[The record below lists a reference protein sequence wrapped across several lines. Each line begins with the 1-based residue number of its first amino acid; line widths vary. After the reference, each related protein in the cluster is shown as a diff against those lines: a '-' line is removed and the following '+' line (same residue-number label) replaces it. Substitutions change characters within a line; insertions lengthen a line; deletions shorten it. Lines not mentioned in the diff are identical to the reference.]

1 MELEIAS
8 KNTGHASLYNI
19 FNINDAANAPNVLAF
34 LRENTLTTLKTK
46 FSNPERAQTSFKST
60 DSLRGTWK
68 TLLLDAIY
76 FLRINDYRENHF
88 FEDIERINKT
98 KMRSEGVPESI
109 SSNVYGIEEL
119 VEYFAQFSDF
129 ESTLYG
135 ADKYYRDHIVHP
147 LNVWFIGLHIIK
159 EYGKCFKLRVMNE
172 ISVEDCDCAKREWF
186 ETKIALQKDKGQAA
200 PDGDKPGEKE
210 LPTESGGCRLSLAEL
225 AAMWTVVALTHDLGY
240 PLEKVEKVN
249 EKLEKMLSKFGKI
262 GFSRFRFNF
271 EIQHDHLV
279 RFLLNLI
286 SALAKPLRKP
296 DKENE
301 YDFTKWRTHIRT
313 KYYSKFSKSWEMF
326 DHGIVSSLL
335 LLKSLTFFI
344 ESDFCS
350 EHNEPLSR
358 EDARQFAIRS
368 EILHAMASHTTAKI
382 YHLSPDNLPFLLIL
396 CDDLQEWSRPTLGDM
411 KIGIKGDAVS
421 VQLQKFEI
429 NEGGSSIHCLINYPE
444 CDYDDQQEHAI
455 RVFKVWL
462 ERFRPALD
470 DKERSIDFFWEIQ
483 FGNDTAWSFRLDTS
497 QRKIFKTFIYKRP
510 NKGTGISEDFD
521 LHKVEEEMK
530 ENKK

>member
-1 MELEIAS
+1 MELVIAS
-8 KNTGHASLYNI
+8 KNMGDDSLYKI
-19 FNINDAANAPNVLAF
+19 FDIDIPGAVPNALAF
-34 LRENTLTTLKTK
+34 LRENSLTTLKNK
-46 FSNPERAQTSFKST
+46 FSTCQRAQASFKST
-60 DSLRGTWK
+60 DSLRETWK
-68 TLLLDAIY
+68 TLLVDSIY
-76 FLRINDYRENHF
+76 FLRINDNRENHF
-88 FEDIERINKT
+88 FEDIKRKNKAT
-98 KMRSEGVPESI
+98 MRSEGISDSI
-109 SSNVYGIEEL
+109 QSNVYGIEEL

-147 LNVWFIGLHIIK
+147 LNVWFIGLHIIR
-159 EYGKCFKLRVMNE
+159 EYGRHFKLRVMND
-172 ISVEDCDCAKREWF
+172 ISIEDCEYAKPDWF
-186 ETKIALQKDKGQAA
+186 QSKVVVEKKDVSQPA
-200 PDGDKPGEKE
+200 PDGDKSVQEEGSQEYN
-210 LPTESGGCRLSLAEL
+210 GCRLSVAEL
-225 AAMWTVVALTHDLGY
+225 AAMWTIVALTHDLGY

-249 EKLEKMLSKFGKI
+249 DKLEKMLSKFGKI

-271 EIQHDHLV
+271 EVQHDHLV

-286 SALAKPLRKP
+286 SAVAKPLKKA
-296 DKENE
+296 DDEF
-301 YDFTKWRTHIRT
+301 DFNWWRTHIRT

-326 DHGIVSSLL
+326 DHGIVSSLI

-350 EHNEPLSR
+350 EYNEPISK

-411 KIGIKGDAVS
+411 KIGIKGDAVN
-421 VQLQKFEI
+421 VLLRKFEI
-429 NEGGSSIHCLINYPE
+429 NKNGSSIHCVINYPH
-444 CDYDDQQEHAI
+444 CDYEDQEEHAI

-470 DKERSIDFFWEIQ
+470 DKERSIDFCWEIQ
-483 FGNDTAWSFRLDTS
+483 FGEETAWSFRLDTS
-497 QRKIFKTFIYKRP
+497 QHKNFKTFAFKRP
-510 NKGTGISEDFD
+510 KKGTGSSEDFD
-521 LHKVEEEMK
+521 LHKADEEMK
-530 ENKK
+530 ARKNG